1 MKKVLFAIALLAM
14 CVSALFF
21 ATNTSNVALATETPS
36 DLRGVKVGDDLSGAT
51 VYLDY
56 SKLSLNFC
64 RVAVKTDKY
73 AIYQE
78 YASGMQVGYGNAS
91 QAPTP
96 NSSITAWAYPYSSYN
111 QQTGSTVKGWKATV
125 AFGGNALTGIVSY
138 TLPEDFGV
146 VTSLPED
153 VSSSGMGGSSMST
166 VTTSSIVFVSAADFS
181 KFKGLTFDDGIPVYA
196 GLELKNT
203 MFAVKKPTFT
213 KSFVEMAGSSDL
225 VRVSLFTTTYSYLYR
240 TNMDDI
246 IIRYSNDGGKTY
258 TEKYLWQHNVNKDT
272 DIVYLEYEGYG
283 QIYSGDNNIDETKS
297 WLRIVT
303 LETYTVK
310 FVDRYGSDSHTVTK
324 KRGEV
329 LSIPYISQPTTP
341 LMTYSWVCDK
351 NVSDYHVTEDRVYTK
366 TLFINHD
373 KVLAD
378 YYGNVSTVNDGF
390 PSALKFYMIQRNN
403 KYGVYVS
410 ISDLQKIIDDK
421 VLAADKSTSKFVF
434 KLHSLK
440 SDEQNT
446 NYLQARMTYDQVV
459 DSTVGA
465 KDDLYWYLLDDF
477 TEEVGT
483 FTPSSFA
490 QVQLTAT
497 MTFNEVIFD
506 NNVTVPVEIYGY
518 VSELRKIN
526 ILVPCKMYYNG
537 EIDLKLPVN
546 FWTDYPELQVDDILI
561 HKFVFEQSQNTNW
574 ILSDGYYVA
583 KTIDTLSLK
592 QETSDFTFTNNIN
605 DKTMS
610 FPVNIDA
617 DGNYYVTVMLD
628 NPLQVNSDEFLA
640 NNGWRDKFDSMST
653 LSDLKYCNDT
663 AKTFIRSML
672 NCDNYQNYD
681 FGESGYYITG
691 LPGHTVYS
699 NTVGSI
705 STVVGIKVYLTSP
718 MLTEY
723 GMNYKLTLVSEEVYT
738 EEESKIPSSWID
750 DVWNGVW
757 GTGSSVLG
765 GVKSVLWVV
774 LSIAMTVALGKII
787 AKLIGKSKKNKKNGR

>member
-21 ATNTSNVALATETPS
+21 ATNTSDVALAAETPS

-96 NSSITAWAYPYSSYN
+96 NSSIIAWAYPYSSYN

-125 AFGGNALTGIVSY
+125 AFGGNVLTGIVSY

-324 KRGEV
+324 KRGEE

-366 TLFINHD
+366 TLFINQD

-378 YYGNVSTVNDGF
+378 YYGNVSAVNDGF
-390 PSALKFYMIQRNN
+390 PSQLKFYMIQRNN

-421 VLAADKSTSKFVF
+421 VLAADKSTSKFVL

-446 NYLQARMTYDQVV
+446 NYLQAKMTYDEIVN
-459 DSTVGA
+459 SAVGA
-465 KDDLYWYLLDDF
+465 KDDMYWYLLNDF
-477 TEEVGT
+477 NEEVGT
-483 FTPSSFA
+483 FNPSAFN

-518 VSELRKIN
+518 VTELRKIN

-546 FWTDYPELQVDDILI
+546 FWTNYPELQVDDNKI
-561 HKFVFEQSQNTNW
+561 HMFVFEQNENTNW

-583 KTIDTLSLK
+583 KTIDTISLK
-592 QETSDFTFTNNIN
+592 QETSNFTFSNNIN
-605 DKTMS
+605 DKTMT
-610 FPVNIDA
+610 FPINIDD
-617 DGNYYVTVMLD
+617 DGNYYVTIMLD

-723 GMNYKLTLVSEEVYT
+723 GMNYKLTLVSEELYT
-738 EEESKIPSSWID
+738 QEESKIPSSWID

>member
-1 MKKVLFAIALLAM
+1 MKNKKIIL
-14 CVSALFF
+14 
-21 ATNTSNVALATETPS
+21 ALALTVLLVCSMSFVLTANADTTTVPT
-36 DLRGVKVGDDLSGAT
+36 DLRNIKVGDDLSGAT
-51 VYLDY
+51 IYVDFEN
-56 SKLSLNFC
+56 LSTSFSGIALQ
-64 RVAVKTDKY
+64 TSTY
-73 AIYQE
+73 YIYRE
-78 YASGMQVGYGNAS
+78 GMSGMRFGYKKINGSVTHMTYVDFNFGEINAM
-91 QAPTP
+91 
-96 NSSITAWAYPYSSYN
+96 SSDK
-111 QQTGSTVKGWKATV
+111 VWKKDGERLYKPA
-125 AFGGNALTGIVSY
+125 Y
-138 TLPEDFGV
+138 TLPSDFGT
-146 VTSLPED
+146 VTSVTD
-153 VSSSGMGGSSMST
+153 VSMLY
-166 VTTSSIVFVSAADFS
+166 ISAADSSQFS
-181 KFKGLTFDDGIPVYA
+181 GKTFDDGIPVYA

-283 QIYSGDNNIDETKS
+283 VVSASNFLSETTS
-297 WLRIVT
+297 WLRVVT
-303 LETYTVK
+303 LEKYTIK
-310 FVDRYGSDSHTVTK
+310 FVDQYGNDSSTVTK
-324 KRGEV
+324 NRGETIS
-329 LSIPYISQPTTP
+329 LPYISQSTTP

-351 NVSDYHVTEDRVYTK
+351 NVSDYHVTEDRTYTK
-366 TLFINHD
+366 TMYINGD
-373 KVLAD
+373 KVLTD
-378 YYGNVSTVNDGF
+378 YIGNVKTLNDGF
-390 PSALKFYMIQRNN
+390 PSSLKFYLVQRSN
-403 KYGVYVS
+403 KYGVYVG
-410 ISDLQKIIDDK
+410 ISDLQNIISDK
-421 VLAADKSTSKFVF
+421 VLEADKTTSKFVL

-440 SDEQNT
+440 TDEQNT

-490 QVQLTAT
+490 QVQLTVT
-497 MTFNEVIFD
+497 MTFDEVIFD
-506 NNVTVPVEIYGY
+506 GNVTVPVQIYGN
-518 VSELRKIN
+518 VTELRNVN
-526 ILVPCKMYYNG
+526 IEVPCKKYYNG
-537 EIDLKLPVN
+537 DIDLKLPVN

-628 NPLQVNSDEFLA
+628 NPLQVNSEAFLA

-699 NTVGSI
+699 NTVGDI
-705 STVVGIKVYLTSP
+705 SSVVGIKVYITTP

-723 GMNYKLTLVSEEVYT
+723 GKTYRLTLVSEEEYT
-738 EEESKIPSSWID
+738 KEESKIPQNWFD
-750 DVWNGVW
+750 EVWNGVS
-757 GTGSSVLG
+757 GNSVFNG
-765 GVKSVLWVV
+765 IKTVLWVV

-787 AKLIGKSKKNKKNGR
+787 AKLIGKSKNNKKNGR

>member
-1 MKKVLFAIALLAM
+1 MKNKKIIL
-14 CVSALFF
+14 
-21 ATNTSNVALATETPS
+21 ALALTVLLVCSMSFVLTANADTTTVPT
-36 DLRGVKVGDDLSGAT
+36 DLRNIKVGDDLSGAT
-51 VYLDY
+51 IYVDFEN
-56 SKLSLNFC
+56 LSTSFSGIALQ
-64 RVAVKTDKY
+64 TSTY
-73 AIYQE
+73 YIYRE
-78 YASGMQVGYGNAS
+78 GMSGMRFGYKKINGSVTHMTYVDFNFGEINAM
-91 QAPTP
+91 
-96 NSSITAWAYPYSSYN
+96 SSDK
-111 QQTGSTVKGWKATV
+111 VWKKDGERLYKPA
-125 AFGGNALTGIVSY
+125 Y
-138 TLPEDFGV
+138 TLPSDFGT
-146 VTSLPED
+146 VTSVTD
-153 VSSSGMGGSSMST
+153 VSMLYM
-166 VTTSSIVFVSAADFS
+166 SAADSSQFS
-181 KFKGLTFDDGIPVYA
+181 GKTFDDGIPVYA
-196 GLELKNT
+196 GLELKNM

-258 TEKYLWQHNVNKDT
+258 IEKYLWQHNVNKDT
-272 DIVYLEYEGYG
+272 DIVYLEYDGYG
-283 QIYSGDNNIDETKS
+283 VVSASNFLSETTS
-297 WLRIVT
+297 WLRVVT
-303 LETYTVK
+303 LEKYTIK
-310 FVDRYGSDSHTVTK
+310 FVDQYGNDSSTVTK
-324 KRGEV
+324 NRGETIS
-329 LSIPYISQPTTP
+329 LPYISQPTTP

-351 NVSDYHVTEDRVYTK
+351 TVSDNHIAEDRTYTK
-366 TLFINHD
+366 TMYINGD
-373 KVLAD
+373 KVLTD
-378 YYGNVSTVNDGF
+378 YIGNVKTLNDGF
-390 PSALKFYMIQRNN
+390 PSSLKFYLVQRSN
-403 KYGVYVS
+403 KYGVYVG
-410 ISDLQKIIDDK
+410 ISDLQNIISDK
-421 VLAADKSTSKFVF
+421 VLEGDKTTSKFVL

-440 SDEQNT
+440 TDEQNT

-490 QVQLTAT
+490 QVQLTVT
-497 MTFNEVIFD
+497 MTFDEVIFD
-506 NNVTVPVEIYGY
+506 GNVTVPVQIYGN
-518 VSELRKIN
+518 VTELRNVN
-526 ILVPCKMYYNG
+526 IEVPCKKYYNG
-537 EIDLKLPVN
+537 DIDLKLPVN

-628 NPLQVNSDEFLA
+628 NPLQVNSEAFLA

-653 LSDLKYCNDT
+653 LTDLRYCTDE
-663 AKTFIRSML
+663 AKAFIRSML
-672 NCDNYQNYD
+672 LCDNYANYN

-699 NTVGSI
+699 NTVGDI
-705 STVVGIKVYLTSP
+705 SSVVGIKVYITTP

-723 GMNYKLTLVSEEVYT
+723 GKTYRLTLVSEEEYT
-738 EEESKIPSSWID
+738 KEESKIPSSWID

-787 AKLIGKSKKNKKNGR
+787 AKLIGKSKNNKKNGR

>member
-1 MKKVLFAIALLAM
+1 MKNKKIILALALTVLFVCLMSLALTAN
-14 CVSALFF
+14 ADT
-21 ATNTSNVALATETPS
+21 ATVPT
-36 DLRGVKVGDDLSGAT
+36 DLRNIKVGDDLSGAT
-51 VYLDY
+51 IYVDY
-56 SKLSLNFC
+56 SKLSTSFL
-64 RVAVKTDKY
+64 KTALYTSSY

-78 YASGMQVGYGNAS
+78 NASGRQFCYGRAS
-91 QAPTP
+91 QAGSPSGT
-96 NSSITAWAYPYSSYN
+96 IKAWATPTTLRDS
-111 QQTGSTVKGWKATV
+111 QTGTMSTVWRVATSV
-125 AFGGNALTGIVSY
+125 DEILTGIVSY
-138 TLPEDFGV
+138 TLPSDFGK
-146 VTSLPED
+146 VTTVND
-153 VSSSGMGGSSMST
+153 VSML
-166 VTTSSIVFVSAADFS
+166 FVSASEFS
-181 KFKGLTFDDGIPVYA
+181 AFKGKTFDDGIPVYA

-213 KSFVEMAGSSDL
+213 KTFVQMSGSSDL
-225 VRVSLFTTTYSYLYR
+225 VRVNLFTTTYSQLIR
-240 TNMDDI
+240 TNADDI
-246 IIRYSNDGGKTY
+246 ILRYSTNGGMTF
-258 TEKYLWQHNVNKDT
+258 TEKYLWNSMSNTAD
-272 DIVYLEYEGYG
+272 DIVYFEYDGYG
-283 QIYSGDNNIDETKS
+283 VVSASNFLSETTS
-297 WLRIVT
+297 WLRVVT

-310 FVDRYGSDSHTVTK
+310 FVDPYGNDSSTVTK
-324 KRGEV
+324 NRGETIT
-329 LSIPYISQPTTP
+329 LPYISQPSTP
-341 LMTYSWVCDK
+341 LMSYSWVCDK
-351 NVSDYHVTEDRVYTK
+351 TVSDNHIAEDRTYTK
-366 TLFINHD
+366 TMYINGD
-373 KVLAD
+373 KVLTD
-378 YYGNVSTVNDGF
+378 YIGNVKTLNDGF
-390 PSALKFYMIQRNN
+390 PSSLKFYLVQRSN
-403 KYGVYVS
+403 KYGVYVG
-410 ISDLQKIIDDK
+410 ISDLQNIISDK
-421 VLAADKSTSKFVF
+421 VLEADKTTSKFVL

-440 SDEQNT
+440 TDEQNT

-490 QVQLTAT
+490 QVQLTVT
-497 MTFNEVIFD
+497 MTFDEVIFD
-506 NNVTVPVEIYGY
+506 GNVTVPVQIYGN
-518 VSELRKIN
+518 VTELRNVN
-526 ILVPCKMYYNG
+526 IEVPCKKYYNG
-537 EIDLKLPVN
+537 DIDLKLPVN

-592 QETSDFTFTNNIN
+592 QETSDFTFSNNIN
-605 DKTMS
+605 EKIMS

-628 NPLQVNSDEFLA
+628 NPLQVNSEAFLA
-640 NNGWRDKFDSMST
+640 NNGWRDKFDGMST
-653 LSDLKYCNDT
+653 LKDLRYCTDET
-663 AKTFIRSML
+663 KAFIRSML
-672 NCDNYQNYD
+672 LCDNYANYN

-699 NTVGSI
+699 NTVGNI
-705 STVVGIKVYLTSP
+705 SSVVGIKVYITTP

-723 GMNYKLTLVSEEVYT
+723 GKTYRLTLVSEEEYT

>member
-1 MKKVLFAIALLAM
+1 M

-91 QAPTP
+91 QAPTQ

-125 AFGGNALTGIVSY
+125 AYGGNVLTGIVSY

-181 KFKGLTFDDGIPVYA
+181 KFKGLTFDDGILVYA

-351 NVSDYHVTEDRVYTK
+351 TVSDNHIAEDRTYTK
-366 TLFINHD
+366 TMYINGD
-373 KVLAD
+373 KVLTD
-378 YYGNVSTVNDGF
+378 YIGNVKTLNDGF
-390 PSALKFYMIQRNN
+390 PSSLKFYLVQRSN
-403 KYGVYVS
+403 KYGVYVG

-546 FWTDYPELQVDDILI
+546 FWTDYPELQVDDNKI
-561 HKFVFEQSQNTNW
+561 HLFVFEQSENTNW

-583 KTIDTLSLK
+583 KTIDTISLK
-592 QETSDFTFTNNIN
+592 QETSNFTFSNNIN
-605 DKTMS
+605 DKIMS
-610 FPVNIDA
+610 FPVKIDA

-628 NPLQVNSDEFLA
+628 NPLQVNSEAFLA
-640 NNGWRDKFDSMST
+640 NNGWRDKFDGMST
-653 LSDLKYCNDT
+653 LTDLRYCTDE
-663 AKTFIRSML
+663 AKAFIRSML
-672 NCDNYQNYD
+672 LCDNYANYN

-699 NTVGSI
+699 NTVGDI
-705 STVVGIKVYLTSP
+705 SSVVGIKVYITTP

-723 GMNYKLTLVSEEVYT
+723 GKTYRLTLVSEEEYT
-738 EEESKIPSSWID
+738 EEESKIPQNWFD
-750 DVWNGVW
+750 EVWNGVS
-757 GTGSSVLG
+757 GTGNSVFNG
-765 GVKSVLWVV
+765 IKTVLCIVLAIVV
-774 LSIAMTVALGKII
+774 VIVF
-787 AKLIGKSKKNKKNGR
+787 AKLTSALVYRIQHGAKRRKRK

>member
-1 MKKVLFAIALLAM
+1 MKNKKIIL
-14 CVSALFF
+14 
-21 ATNTSNVALATETPS
+21 ALALTVLLVCSMSFVLTANADTTTVPT
-36 DLRGVKVGDDLSGAT
+36 DLRNIKVGDDLSGAT
-51 VYLDY
+51 IYVDFEN
-56 SKLSLNFC
+56 LSTSFSGIALQ
-64 RVAVKTDKY
+64 TSTY
-73 AIYQE
+73 YIYRE
-78 YASGMQVGYGNAS
+78 GMSGMRFGYKKINGSVTHMTYVDFNFGEI
-91 QAPTP
+91 
-96 NSSITAWAYPYSSYN
+96 NIMSSDK
-111 QQTGSTVKGWKATV
+111 VWKKDGERLYKPA
-125 AFGGNALTGIVSY
+125 Y
-138 TLPEDFGV
+138 TLPSDFGT
-146 VTSLPED
+146 VTSVTD
-153 VSSSGMGGSSMST
+153 VSMLYM
-166 VTTSSIVFVSAADFS
+166 SAADS
-181 KFKGLTFDDGIPVYA
+181 SQFKGKTFDDGIPVYA
-196 GLELKNT
+196 GLELRNT

-213 KSFVEMAGSSDL
+213 KSFVEMAGSSEL

-246 IIRYSNDGGKTY
+246 IIQYSNDGGKTY

-329 LSIPYISQPTTP
+329 LSIPYISQPTIP

-351 NVSDYHVTEDRVYTK
+351 TVSDNHIAEDRTYTK
-366 TLFINHD
+366 TMYINGD
-373 KVLAD
+373 KVLTD
-378 YYGNVSTVNDGF
+378 YIGNVKTLNDGF
-390 PSALKFYMIQRNN
+390 SSSLKFYLVQRSN
-403 KYGVYVS
+403 KYGVYVG
-410 ISDLQKIIDDK
+410 ISDLQNIISDK
-421 VLAADKSTSKFVF
+421 VLEGDKTTSKFVL

-440 SDEQNT
+440 TDEQNT

-490 QVQLTAT
+490 QVQLTVT
-497 MTFNEVIFD
+497 MTFDEVIFD
-506 NNVTVPVEIYGY
+506 GNVTVPVQIYGN
-518 VSELRKIN
+518 VTELRNVN
-526 ILVPCKMYYNG
+526 IEVPCKKYYNG
-537 EIDLKLPVN
+537 DIDLKLPVN

-561 HKFVFEQSQNTNW
+561 HKFVFDQSQNTNW

-628 NPLQVNSDEFLA
+628 NPLQVNSEAFLA
-640 NNGWRDKFDSMST
+640 NNGWRDKFDGMST
-653 LSDLKYCNDT
+653 LTDLRYCTDE
-663 AKTFIRSML
+663 AKAFIRSML
-672 NCDNYQNYD
+672 LCDNYANYN

-699 NTVGSI
+699 NTVGDI
-705 STVVGIKVYLTSP
+705 SSVVGIKVYITTP

-723 GMNYKLTLVSEEVYT
+723 GKTYRLTLVSEEEYT
-738 EEESKIPSSWID
+738 EEESKIPQNWFD
-750 DVWNGVW
+750 EVWNGVS
-757 GTGSSVLG
+757 GSGNSVFNG
-765 GVKSVLWVV
+765 IKTVLCIVLAIVV
-774 LSIAMTVALGKII
+774 VIVF
-787 AKLIGKSKKNKKNGR
+787 AKLTSALVYRIQHGAKRRKRK

>member
-1 MKKVLFAIALLAM
+1 MKNKNIILVLALTVLLVCSMSLALTANADTTT
-14 CVSALFF
+14 VP
-21 ATNTSNVALATETPS
+21 T
-36 DLRGVKVGDDLSGAT
+36 DLRNVKVGDDLSGAT
-51 VYLDY
+51 IYVDY
-56 SKLSLNFC
+56 SKLSTSFL
-64 RVAVKTDKY
+64 KTALYTSSY

-78 YASGMQVGYGNAS
+78 TASGRQFCYGRAS
-91 QAPTP
+91 QAGSPSGT
-96 NSSITAWAYPYSSYN
+96 IKAWAFPSTSYN
-111 QQTGSTVKGWKATV
+111 PNTGTNGNIWKATSE
-125 AFGGNALTGIVSY
+125 FGGATLTGIVSY
-138 TLPEDFGV
+138 TLPSDFGK
-146 VTSLPED
+146 VTSVND
-153 VSSSGMGGSSMST
+153 ASML
-166 VTTSSIVFVSAADFS
+166 FVSAAEFS
-181 KFKGLTFDDGIPVYA
+181 AFKGKTFDDGIPVYA

-213 KSFVEMAGSSDL
+213 KTFVQMSGSSDL
-225 VRVSLFTTTYSYLYR
+225 VRVNLFTTAYSQLIR
-240 TNMDDI
+240 TNADDI
-246 IIRYSNDGGKTY
+246 ILRYSTNGGMTF
-258 TEKYLWQHNVNKDT
+258 TEKYLWNSMSNTDD
-272 DIVYLEYEGYG
+272 DIVYFEYDGYG
-283 QIYSGDNNIDETKS
+283 VVSASNFLSETTS
-297 WLRIVT
+297 WLRVVT
-303 LETYTVK
+303 LEKYTVK
-310 FVDRYGSDSHTVTK
+310 FVDTYGNDSSTVTK
-324 KRGEV
+324 NRGETIS
-329 LSIPYISQPTTP
+329 LPYISQSTTP

-351 NVSDYHVTEDRVYTK
+351 NVSDYHVTEDRTYTK
-366 TLFINHD
+366 TMYINGD
-373 KVLAD
+373 KVLTD
-378 YYGNVSTVNDGF
+378 YIGNVKTLNDGF
-390 PSALKFYMIQRNN
+390 PSSLKFYLVQRSN
-403 KYGVYVS
+403 KYGVYVG
-410 ISDLQKIIDDK
+410 ISDLQNIISDK
-421 VLAADKSTSKFVF
+421 VLEGDKTTSKFVL

-440 SDEQNT
+440 TDEQNT

-490 QVQLTAT
+490 QVQLTVT
-497 MTFNEVIFD
+497 MTFDEVIFD
-506 NNVTVPVEIYGY
+506 GNVTVPVQIYGN
-518 VSELRKIN
+518 VTELRNVN
-526 ILVPCKMYYNG
+526 IEVPCKKYYNG
-537 EIDLKLPVN
+537 DIDLKLPVN
-546 FWTDYPELQVDDILI
+546 FWTDYPELQVDDNKI
-561 HKFVFEQSQNTNW
+561 HMFVFEQNENTNW

-617 DGNYYVTVMLD
+617 DGNYYVTIMLD

>member
-1 MKKVLFAIALLAM
+1 MKNKNIILVLALTVLLACSM
-14 CVSALFF
+14 SIAFT
-21 ATNTSNVALATETPS
+21 ANADTPTVPT
-36 DLRGVKVGDDLSGAT
+36 DLRNVKVGDDLSGAT
-51 VYLDY
+51 IYVDFEN
-56 SKLSLNFC
+56 LSTSFSGIALQ
-64 RVAVKTDKY
+64 TSTY
-73 AIYQE
+73 YIYRE
-78 YASGMQVGYGNAS
+78 GMSGMLFGYKKIN
-91 QAPTP
+91 
-96 NSSITAWAYPYSSYN
+96 
-111 QQTGSTVKGWKATV
+111 GSVTTMTYVDFN
-125 AFGGNALTGIVSY
+125 FGGIDAMSGDKVWKKGGERLYKPAY
-138 TLPEDFGV
+138 TLPSDFGT
-146 VTSLPED
+146 VTSVTN
-153 VSSSGMGGSSMST
+153 VSMLYM
-166 VTTSSIVFVSAADFS
+166 SAADSSQFNG
-181 KFKGLTFDDGIPVYA
+181 KTFDDGIPVYA

-213 KSFVEMAGSSDL
+213 KTFVQMSGSSDL
-225 VRVSLFTTTYSYLYR
+225 VRVNLFTTTYSQLIR
-240 TNMDDI
+240 TNADDI
-246 IIRYSNDGGKTY
+246 ILRYSTNGGMTF
-258 TEKYLWQHNVNKDT
+258 TEKYLWNSMSNTSD
-272 DIVYLEYEGYG
+272 DIVYFEYDGYG
-283 QIYSGDNNIDETKS
+283 VVSANNFLSETTS
-297 WLRIVT
+297 WLRVVT

-310 FVDRYGSDSHTVTK
+310 FVDRYGSDSHTITK
-324 KRGEV
+324 KRGEE

-351 NVSDYHVTEDRVYTK
+351 TVSDYHVTEDRVYTK
-366 TLFINHD
+366 TLFINQD

-390 PSALKFYMIQRNN
+390 PSQLKFYMIQRNN

-421 VLAADKSTSKFVF
+421 VLAADRSTSKFVL

-446 NYLQARMTYDQVV
+446 NYLQAKMTYDEIVN
-459 DSTVGA
+459 SAVGA
-465 KDDLYWYLLDDF
+465 KDDMYWYLLNDF
-477 TEEVGT
+477 NEEVVT
-483 FTPSSFA
+483 FNPSAFS

-518 VSELRKIN
+518 VNELRKIN

-546 FWTDYPELQVDDILI
+546 FWTNYPELQVDDNKI
-561 HKFVFEQSQNTNW
+561 HMFVFEQNENTNW

-583 KTIDTLSLK
+583 KTIDTISLK
-592 QETSDFTFTNNIN
+592 QETSNFTFSNNIN
-605 DKTMS
+605 DKTMT
-610 FPVNIDA
+610 FPINIDD
-617 DGNYYVTVMLD
+617 DGNYYVTIMLD

-750 DVWNGVW
+750 DVWNGVR

-787 AKLIGKSKKNKKNGR
+787 AKLIGKSKNNKKNGR

>member
-21 ATNTSNVALATETPS
+21 ATNTSDVALAAETPS

-125 AFGGNALTGIVSY
+125 AFGGNVLTGIVSY

-366 TLFINHD
+366 TLFINQD

-390 PSALKFYMIQRNN
+390 PSALKFYMVQRNN

-518 VSELRKIN
+518 VTELRKIN

-546 FWTDYPELQVDDILI
+546 FWTNYPELQVDDNKI
-561 HKFVFEQSQNTNW
+561 HMFVFEQNENTNW

-583 KTIDTLSLK
+583 KTIDTISLK
-592 QETSDFTFTNNIN
+592 QETSNFTFSNNIN
-605 DKTMS
+605 DKTMT
-610 FPVNIDA
+610 FPINIDD
-617 DGNYYVTVMLD
+617 DGNYYVTIMLD

-672 NCDNYQNYD
+672 ACENYAKYD

-750 DVWNGVW
+750 DVWNGVL

-787 AKLIGKSKKNKKNGR
+787 AKLIGKSKNNKKNGR

>member
-1 MKKVLFAIALLAM
+1 MKNKKIILVLALTVLLVCSMSLALTANADTTT
-14 CVSALFF
+14 VP
-21 ATNTSNVALATETPS
+21 T
-36 DLRGVKVGDDLSGAT
+36 DLRNVKVGDDLSGAT
-51 VYLDY
+51 IYVDY
-56 SKLSLNFC
+56 SKLSTSFL
-64 RVAVKTDKY
+64 KTALYTSSY

-78 YASGMQVGYGNAS
+78 TASGRQFCYGRAS
-91 QAPTP
+91 QAGSPSGT
-96 NSSITAWAYPYSSYN
+96 IKAWAFPSTAYN
-111 QQTGSTVKGWKATV
+111 PNTGTNANIWKATSE
-125 AFGGNALTGIVSY
+125 FGGATLTGIVSY
-138 TLPEDFGV
+138 TLPSDFGK
-146 VTSLPED
+146 VTSVND
-153 VSSSGMGGSSMST
+153 ASML
-166 VTTSSIVFVSAADFS
+166 FVSAAEFS
-181 KFKGLTFDDGIPVYA
+181 AFKGKTFDDGIPVYA

-213 KSFVEMAGSSDL
+213 KTFVQMSGSSDL
-225 VRVSLFTTTYSYLYR
+225 VRVNLFTTTYSQLIR
-240 TNMDDI
+240 TNADDI
-246 IIRYSNDGGKTY
+246 ILRYSTNGGMTF
-258 TEKYLWQHNVNKDT
+258 TEKYLWNSMSNTSD
-272 DIVYLEYEGYG
+272 DIVYFEYDGYG
-283 QIYSGDNNIDETKS
+283 VVSASNFLSETTS
-297 WLRIVT
+297 WLRVVT

-310 FVDRYGSDSHTVTK
+310 FVDRYGSDSHTATM

-351 NVSDYHVTEDRVYTK
+351 TVSDNHIAEDRTYTK
-366 TLFINHD
+366 TLYINGD
-373 KVLAD
+373 KVLTD
-378 YYGNVSTVNDGF
+378 YIGNVKTLNDGF
-390 PSALKFYMIQRNN
+390 PSSLKFYLVQRGN
-403 KYGVYVS
+403 KYGVYVG
-410 ISDLQKIIDDK
+410 ISDLQNIISDK
-421 VLAADKSTSKFVF
+421 VLEGDKTTSKFVL

-440 SDEQNT
+440 TDEQNT

-490 QVQLTAT
+490 QVQLTVT
-497 MTFNEVIFD
+497 MTFDEVIFD
-506 NNVTVPVEIYGY
+506 GNVTVPVQIYGN
-518 VSELRKIN
+518 VTELRNVN
-526 ILVPCKMYYNG
+526 IEVPCKKYYNG
-537 EIDLKLPVN
+537 DIDLKLPVN

-583 KTIDTLSLK
+583 KTIDTISLK
-592 QETSDFTFTNNIN
+592 QETSNFTFSNNIN
-605 DKTMS
+605 DKTMT
-610 FPVNIDA
+610 FPINIDD
-617 DGNYYVTVMLD
+617 DGNYYVTIMLD

-672 NCDNYQNYD
+672 ACENYAKYD

-750 DVWNGVW
+750 DVWNGVL

-774 LSIAMTVALGKII
+774 LSIAMTVALGMII
-787 AKLIGKSKKNKKNGR
+787 AKLIGKSKNNKKNGR

>member
-1 MKKVLFAIALLAM
+1 MKNKNIILVLALTVLLACSM
-14 CVSALFF
+14 SIAFT
-21 ATNTSNVALATETPS
+21 ANADTPTVPT
-36 DLRGVKVGDDLSGAT
+36 DLRNVKVGDDLSGAT
-51 VYLDY
+51 IYVDFVN
-56 SKLSLNFC
+56 LSTSFSGIALQTNN
-64 RVAVKTDKY
+64 Y
-73 AIYQE
+73 YIYREGMQGMCFG
-78 YASGMQVGYGNAS
+78 YKKISGMVSTFTSVDFNFGY
-91 QAPTP
+91 
-96 NSSITAWAYPYSSYN
+96 
-111 QQTGSTVKGWKATV
+111 
-125 AFGGNALTGIVSY
+125 VSNGVWSNNGERLYKPAY
-138 TLPEDFGV
+138 TLPSDFGK
-146 VTSLPED
+146 VTSVNNASMLYVSEAD
-153 VSSSGMGGSSMST
+153 VNPFYG
-166 VTTSSIVFVSAADFS
+166 
-181 KFKGLTFDDGIPVYA
+181 KTFDEGISVYV

-324 KRGEV
+324 KRGEE

-366 TLFINHD
+366 TLFINQD

-378 YYGNVSTVNDGF
+378 YYGNVSAVNDGF
-390 PSALKFYMIQRNN
+390 PSQLKFYMIQRNN

-421 VLAADKSTSKFVF
+421 VLAADKSTSKFVL

-446 NYLQARMTYDQVV
+446 NYLQAKMTYDEIVN
-459 DSTVGA
+459 SAVGA
-465 KDDLYWYLLDDF
+465 KDDMYWYLLNDF
-477 TEEVGT
+477 NEEVGT
-483 FTPSSFA
+483 FNPSAFN

-518 VSELRKIN
+518 VTELRKIN

-546 FWTDYPELQVDDILI
+546 FWTNYPELQVDDNKI
-561 HKFVFEQSQNTNW
+561 HMFVFEQNENTNW

-583 KTIDTLSLK
+583 KTIDTISLK
-592 QETSDFTFTNNIN
+592 QETSNFTFSNNIN
-605 DKTMS
+605 DKTMT
-610 FPVNIDA
+610 FPINIDD
-617 DGNYYVTVMLD
+617 DGNYYVTIMLD

-723 GMNYKLTLVSEEVYT
+723 GMNYKLTLVSEELYT
-738 EEESKIPSSWID
+738 QEESKIPSSWID

-787 AKLIGKSKKNKKNGR
+787 AKLIGKSKKK

>member
-21 ATNTSNVALATETPS
+21 ATNTSDVALAAETPS

-125 AFGGNALTGIVSY
+125 AFGGNVLTGIVSY

-351 NVSDYHVTEDRVYTK
+351 TVSDYHVTEDRVYTK
-366 TLFINHD
+366 TLFINQD

-378 YYGNVSTVNDGF
+378 YYGNVSTVNDDF
-390 PSALKFYMIQRNN
+390 PSALKFYMVQRNN

-483 FTPSSFA
+483 FTPSSYA

-546 FWTDYPELQVDDILI
+546 FWTNYPELQVDDNEI
-561 HKFVFEQSQNTNW
+561 HMFVFEQNENTNW

-583 KTIDTLSLK
+583 KTIDTISLK
-592 QETSDFTFTNNIN
+592 QETSNFTFSNNIN
-605 DKTMS
+605 DKTMT
-610 FPVNIDA
+610 FPINID
-617 DGNYYVTVMLD
+617 DNGNYYVTIMLD

-723 GMNYKLTLVSEEVYT
+723 GMNHKLTLVSEEVYT

-750 DVWNGVW
+750 DVWNGVR

-787 AKLIGKSKKNKKNGR
+787 AKLIGKSKNNKKNGR

>member
-1 MKKVLFAIALLAM
+1 MTVLLVCSMSFVLTANADTTT
-14 CVSALFF
+14 VP
-21 ATNTSNVALATETPS
+21 T
-36 DLRGVKVGDDLSGAT
+36 DLRNIKVGDDLSGAT
-51 VYLDY
+51 IYVDY
-56 SKLSLNFC
+56 SKLSLLFL
-64 RVAVKTDKY
+64 KTALYTSSY

-78 YASGMQVGYGNAS
+78 NASGRQFCYGRAS
-91 QAPTP
+91 QAGSPSGT
-96 NSSITAWAYPYSSYN
+96 IKAWAFPSTSYN
-111 QQTGSTVKGWKATV
+111 PNTGINANIWKATSE
-125 AFGGNALTGIVSY
+125 FGGATLTGIVSY
-138 TLPEDFGV
+138 TLPSDFGK
-146 VTSLPED
+146 VTSVND
-153 VSSSGMGGSSMST
+153 ASML
-166 VTTSSIVFVSAADFS
+166 FVSAAEFS
-181 KFKGLTFDDGIPVYA
+181 AFKGKTFDDGIPVYA

-213 KSFVEMAGSSDL
+213 KTFVQMSGSSDL
-225 VRVSLFTTTYSYLYR
+225 VRVNLFTTAYSQLIR
-240 TNMDDI
+240 TNADDI
-246 IIRYSNDGGKTY
+246 ILRYSTNGGMTF
-258 TEKYLWQHNVNKDT
+258 TEKYLWNRMSNTGD
-272 DIVYLEYEGYG
+272 DIVYFEYDGYG
-283 QIYSGDNNIDETKS
+283 VVSASNFLSETTS
-297 WLRIVT
+297 WLRVVT
-303 LETYTVK
+303 LEKYTIK
-310 FVDRYGSDSHTVTK
+310 FVDQYGNDSSTVTK
-324 KRGEV
+324 NRGETIS
-329 LSIPYISQPTTP
+329 LPYISQPTTP

-351 NVSDYHVTEDRVYTK
+351 TVSDNHIAEDRTYTK
-366 TLFINHD
+366 TMYINGD
-373 KVLAD
+373 KVLTD
-378 YYGNVSTVNDGF
+378 YIGNVKTLNDGF
-390 PSALKFYMIQRNN
+390 PSSLKFYLVQRSN
-403 KYGVYVS
+403 KYGVYVG
-410 ISDLQKIIDDK
+410 ISDLQNIISDK
-421 VLAADKSTSKFVF
+421 VLEGDKATSKFVL

-490 QVQLTAT
+490 QVQLTVT
-497 MTFNEVIFD
+497 MTFDEVIFD
-506 NNVTVPVEIYGY
+506 GNVTVPVQIYGN
-518 VSELRKIN
+518 VTELRNVN
-526 ILVPCKMYYNG
+526 IEVPCKKYYNG
-537 EIDLKLPVN
+537 DIDLKLPVN

-628 NPLQVNSDEFLA
+628 NLLQVNSEAFLA

-699 NTVGSI
+699 NTVGDI
-705 STVVGIKVYLTSP
+705 SSVVGIKVYITTP

-723 GMNYKLTLVSEEVYT
+723 GKTYRLTLVSEEEYT
-738 EEESKIPSSWID
+738 KEESKIPQNWFD
-750 DVWNGVW
+750 EVWNGVS
-757 GTGSSVLG
+757 GTGNSVLG

>member
-1 MKKVLFAIALLAM
+1 MLALTVLLVCSMSLALTAN
-14 CVSALFF
+14 ADT
-21 ATNTSNVALATETPS
+21 ATVPT
-36 DLRGVKVGDDLSGAT
+36 DLRNVKVGDDLSGAT
-51 VYLDY
+51 IYVDY
-56 SKLSLNFC
+56 SKLSTSFL
-64 RVAVKTDKY
+64 KTALYTSSY

-78 YASGMQVGYGNAS
+78 TASGRQFCYGRAS
-91 QAPTP
+91 QAGSPSGT
-96 NSSITAWAYPYSSYN
+96 IKAWATPTDLRDF
-111 QQTGSTVKGWKATV
+111 QTGTMSTVWR
-125 AFGGNALTGIVSY
+125 NASSADEILTGIVSY
-138 TLPEDFGV
+138 TLPSDFGK
-146 VTSLPED
+146 VTSVND
-153 VSSSGMGGSSMST
+153 ASML
-166 VTTSSIVFVSAADFS
+166 FVSASEFS
-181 KFKGLTFDDGIPVYA
+181 AFKGKTFDDGIPVYA

-213 KSFVEMAGSSDL
+213 KTFVQMSGSSDL
-225 VRVSLFTTTYSYLYR
+225 VRVNLFTTTYSQLIR
-240 TNMDDI
+240 TNADDI
-246 IIRYSNDGGKTY
+246 ILRYSTNGGMTF
-258 TEKYLWQHNVNKDT
+258 TEKYLWNSMSNTAD
-272 DIVYLEYEGYG
+272 DIVYFEYDGYG
-283 QIYSGDNNIDETKS
+283 VVSASNFLSETTS
-297 WLRIVT
+297 WLRVVT
-303 LETYTVK
+303 LEKYTVK
-310 FVDRYGSDSHTVTK
+310 FVDPYGNDSSTVTK
-324 KRGEV
+324 NRGETIS
-329 LSIPYISQPTTP
+329 LPYISQPTTP

-351 NVSDYHVTEDRVYTK
+351 TVSDYHVTEDRTYTK
-366 TLFINHD
+366 TMYINGD
-373 KVLAD
+373 KVLTD
-378 YYGNVSTVNDGF
+378 YIGNVKTLNDGF
-390 PSALKFYMIQRNN
+390 PSSLKFYLVQRSN
-403 KYGVYVS
+403 KYGVYVG
-410 ISDLQKIIDDK
+410 ISDLQKIISDK
-421 VLAADKSTSKFVF
+421 VLEGDKTTSKFVL

-440 SDEQNT
+440 TDEQNT
-446 NYLQARMTYDQVV
+446 NYLQARMTYDQVI

-490 QVQLTAT
+490 QVQLTVT
-497 MTFNEVIFD
+497 MTFDEVIFD
-506 NNVTVPVEIYGY
+506 GNVTVPVQIYGN
-518 VSELRKIN
+518 VTELRNVN
-526 ILVPCKMYYNG
+526 IEVPCKKYYNG
-537 EIDLKLPVN
+537 DIDLKLPVN

-628 NPLQVNSDEFLA
+628 NPLQVNSEAFLA

-757 GTGSSVLG
+757 GTGSNVLG

-787 AKLIGKSKKNKKNGR
+787 AKLIGKSKNNKKNGR

>member
-1 MKKVLFAIALLAM
+1 MTVLFVCSMSLALTANADTTT
-14 CVSALFF
+14 VP
-21 ATNTSNVALATETPS
+21 T
-36 DLRGVKVGDDLSGAT
+36 DLRNVKVGDDLSGAT
-51 VYLDY
+51 IYVDY
-56 SKLSLNFC
+56 SKLSTSFL
-64 RVAVKTDKY
+64 KTALYTSSY

-78 YASGMQVGYGNAS
+78 TASGRQFCYGRAS
-91 QAPTP
+91 QAGSPSGT
-96 NSSITAWAYPYSSYN
+96 IKAWAFPSTSYN
-111 QQTGSTVKGWKATV
+111 PNTGTNANIWKATSE
-125 AFGGNALTGIVSY
+125 FGGATLTGIVSY
-138 TLPEDFGV
+138 TLPSDFGK
-146 VTSLPED
+146 VTSVND
-153 VSSSGMGGSSMST
+153 ASML
-166 VTTSSIVFVSAADFS
+166 FVSAAEFS
-181 KFKGLTFDDGIPVYA
+181 AFKGKTFDDGIPVYA

-213 KSFVEMAGSSDL
+213 KTFVQMSGSSDL
-225 VRVSLFTTTYSYLYR
+225 VRVNLFTTTYSQLIR
-240 TNMDDI
+240 TNADDI
-246 IIRYSNDGGKTY
+246 ILRYSTNSGMTF
-258 TEKYLWQHNVNKDT
+258 TEKYLWNSMSNTSD
-272 DIVYLEYEGYG
+272 DIVYFEYDGYG
-283 QIYSGDNNIDETKS
+283 VVSASNFLSETTS
-297 WLRIVT
+297 WLRVVT

-324 KRGEV
+324 KRGEE

-366 TLFINHD
+366 TLFINQD

-390 PSALKFYMIQRNN
+390 PSQLKFYMIQRNN

-490 QVQLTAT
+490 QVQLTVT
-497 MTFNEVIFD
+497 MTFDEVIFD
-506 NNVTVPVEIYGY
+506 GNVTVPVQIYGN
-518 VSELRKIN
+518 VTELRTVN
-526 ILVPCKMYYNG
+526 IEVPCKKYYNG
-537 EIDLKLPVN
+537 DIDLKLPVN

-628 NPLQVNSDEFLA
+628 NPLQVNSEAFLA
-640 NNGWRDKFDSMST
+640 NNGWRDKFDGMST
-653 LSDLKYCNDT
+653 LTDLRYCTDE
-663 AKTFIRSML
+663 AKAFIRSML
-672 NCDNYQNYD
+672 LCDNYANYN

-699 NTVGSI
+699 NTVGDI
-705 STVVGIKVYLTSP
+705 SSVVGIKVYITTP

-723 GMNYKLTLVSEEVYT
+723 GKTYRLTLVSEEEYT
-738 EEESKIPSSWID
+738 KEESKIPQNWFD
-750 DVWNGVW
+750 EVWNGVS
-757 GTGSSVLG
+757 GTGNSVFNG
-765 GVKSVLWVV
+765 IKTVLWVV

>member
-1 MKKVLFAIALLAM
+1 MKNKKIIL
-14 CVSALFF
+14 
-21 ATNTSNVALATETPS
+21 ALALTVLLVCSMSLALTANADTTTVPT
-36 DLRGVKVGDDLSGAT
+36 DLRNVKVGDDLSGAT
-51 VYLDY
+51 IYVDY
-56 SKLSLNFC
+56 SKLSTSFL
-64 RVAVKTDKY
+64 KTALYTSSY

-78 YASGMQVGYGNAS
+78 TASGRQFCYGRAS
-91 QAPTP
+91 QAGSPSGT
-96 NSSITAWAYPYSSYN
+96 IKAWAFPSTSYN
-111 QQTGSTVKGWKATV
+111 PNTGTNANIWKATSE
-125 AFGGNALTGIVSY
+125 FGGATLTGIVSY
-138 TLPEDFGV
+138 TLPSDFGK
-146 VTSLPED
+146 VTSVND
-153 VSSSGMGGSSMST
+153 ASML
-166 VTTSSIVFVSAADFS
+166 FVSAAEFS
-181 KFKGLTFDDGIPVYA
+181 AFKGKTFDDGIPVYA

-213 KSFVEMAGSSDL
+213 KTFVQMSGSSDL
-225 VRVSLFTTTYSYLYR
+225 VRVNLFTTAYSQLIR
-240 TNMDDI
+240 TNADDI
-246 IIRYSNDGGKTY
+246 ILRYSTNGGMTF
-258 TEKYLWQHNVNKDT
+258 TEKYLWNSMSNTDD
-272 DIVYLEYEGYG
+272 DIVYFEYDGYG
-283 QIYSGDNNIDETKS
+283 VVSASNFLSETTS
-297 WLRIVT
+297 WLRVVT
-303 LETYTVK
+303 LEKYTIK
-310 FVDRYGSDSHTVTK
+310 FVDQYGNDSSTVTK
-324 KRGEV
+324 NCGETIS
-329 LSIPYISQPTTP
+329 LPYISQPTTP

-351 NVSDYHVTEDRVYTK
+351 TVSDNHIAEDRTYTK
-366 TLFINHD
+366 TMYINGD
-373 KVLAD
+373 KVLTD
-378 YYGNVSTVNDGF
+378 YIGNVKTLNDGF
-390 PSALKFYMIQRNN
+390 PSSLKFYLVQRSN
-403 KYGVYVS
+403 KYGVYVG
-410 ISDLQKIIDDK
+410 ISDLQNIISDK
-421 VLAADKSTSKFVF
+421 VLEADKTTSKFVL

-490 QVQLTAT
+490 QVQLTVT
-497 MTFNEVIFD
+497 MTFDEVIFD
-506 NNVTVPVEIYGY
+506 GNVTVPVQIYGN
-518 VSELRKIN
+518 VTELRTVN
-526 ILVPCKMYYNG
+526 IEVPCKKYYNG
-537 EIDLKLPVN
+537 DIDLKLPVN

-628 NPLQVNSDEFLA
+628 NPLQVNSEAFLA

-653 LSDLKYCNDT
+653 LTDLKYCNDT

-699 NTVGSI
+699 NTVGDI
-705 STVVGIKVYLTSP
+705 SSVVGIKVYITTP

-723 GMNYKLTLVSEEVYT
+723 GKTYRLTLVSEEEYT
-738 EEESKIPSSWID
+738 EEESKIPQNWFD
-750 DVWNGVW
+750 EVWNGVS
-757 GTGSSVLG
+757 GTGNSVLG

-787 AKLIGKSKKNKKNGR
+787 VKLIGKSKKNKKNGR

>member
-1 MKKVLFAIALLAM
+1 MKNKKIIL
-14 CVSALFF
+14 
-21 ATNTSNVALATETPS
+21 ALALTVLLVCSMSFVLTANADTTTVPT
-36 DLRGVKVGDDLSGAT
+36 DLRNIKVGDDLSGAT
-51 VYLDY
+51 IYVDFEN
-56 SKLSLNFC
+56 LSTSFSGIALQ
-64 RVAVKTDKY
+64 TSTY
-73 AIYQE
+73 YIYRE
-78 YASGMQVGYGNAS
+78 GMSGMRFGYKKINGSVTHMTYVDFNFGEINAM
-91 QAPTP
+91 
-96 NSSITAWAYPYSSYN
+96 SSDK
-111 QQTGSTVKGWKATV
+111 VWKKDGERLYKPA
-125 AFGGNALTGIVSY
+125 Y
-138 TLPEDFGV
+138 TLPSDFGT
-146 VTSLPED
+146 VTSVTD
-153 VSSSGMGGSSMST
+153 VSMLY
-166 VTTSSIVFVSAADFS
+166 ISAADSSQFS
-181 KFKGLTFDDGIPVYA
+181 GKTFDDGIPVYA

-272 DIVYLEYEGYG
+272 DIVYLEYDGYG
-283 QIYSGDNNIDETKS
+283 VVSASNFLSETTS
-297 WLRIVT
+297 WLRVVT
-303 LETYTVK
+303 LEKYTVK
-310 FVDRYGSDSHTVTK
+310 FVDTYGNDSSTVTK
-324 KRGEV
+324 NRGETIS
-329 LSIPYISQPTTP
+329 LPYISQSTTP

-351 NVSDYHVTEDRVYTK
+351 NVSDYHVTEDRTYTK
-366 TLFINHD
+366 TMYINGD
-373 KVLAD
+373 KVLTD
-378 YYGNVSTVNDGF
+378 YIGNVKTLNDGF
-390 PSALKFYMIQRNN
+390 PSSLKFYLVQRSN
-403 KYGVYVS
+403 KYGVYVG
-410 ISDLQKIIDDK
+410 ISDLQNIISDK
-421 VLAADKSTSKFVF
+421 VLEGDKTTSKFVL

-440 SDEQNT
+440 TDEQNT

-490 QVQLTAT
+490 QVQLTVT
-497 MTFNEVIFD
+497 MTFDEVIFD
-506 NNVTVPVEIYGY
+506 GNVTVPVEIYGY
-518 VSELRKIN
+518 VTELRKIN

-546 FWTDYPELQVDDILI
+546 FWTNYPELQVDDNKI
-561 HKFVFEQSQNTNW
+561 HMFVFEQNENTNW

-583 KTIDTLSLK
+583 KTIDTISLK
-592 QETSDFTFTNNIN
+592 QETSNFTFSNNIN
-605 DKTMS
+605 DKTMT
-610 FPVNIDA
+610 FPINIDD
-617 DGNYYVTVMLD
+617 DGNYYVTIMLD

-787 AKLIGKSKKNKKNGR
+787 VKLIGKSKNNKKNGR

>member
-1 MKKVLFAIALLAM
+1 MKNKKIIL
-14 CVSALFF
+14 
-21 ATNTSNVALATETPS
+21 ALALTVLLVCSMSLALTANADTATVPT
-36 DLRGVKVGDDLSGAT
+36 DLRNIKVGDDLSGAT
-51 VYLDY
+51 IYVDY
-56 SKLSLNFC
+56 SKLSTSFL
-64 RVAVKTDKY
+64 KTALYTSSY

-78 YASGMQVGYGNAS
+78 TASGRQFCYGRAS
-91 QAPTP
+91 QAGSPSGT
-96 NSSITAWAYPYSSYN
+96 IKAWAFPSTSYN
-111 QQTGSTVKGWKATV
+111 PNTGTNANIWKATSE
-125 AFGGNALTGIVSY
+125 FGGATLTGIVSY
-138 TLPEDFGV
+138 TLPSDFGK
-146 VTSLPED
+146 VTSVND
-153 VSSSGMGGSSMST
+153 ASML
-166 VTTSSIVFVSAADFS
+166 FVSAAEFS
-181 KFKGLTFDDGIPVYA
+181 AFKGKTFDDGIPVYA

-213 KSFVEMAGSSDL
+213 KTFVQMSGSSDL
-225 VRVSLFTTTYSYLYR
+225 VRVNLFTTTYSQLIR
-240 TNMDDI
+240 TNADDI
-246 IIRYSNDGGKTY
+246 ILRYSTNGGMTF
-258 TEKYLWQHNVNKDT
+258 TEKYLWNSMSNTSD
-272 DIVYLEYEGYG
+272 DIVYFEYDGYG
-283 QIYSGDNNIDETKS
+283 VVSASNFLSETTS
-297 WLRIVT
+297 WLRVVT
-303 LETYTVK
+303 LEKYTIK
-310 FVDRYGSDSHTVTK
+310 FVDQYGNDSSTVTK
-324 KRGEV
+324 NRGETIS
-329 LSIPYISQPTTP
+329 LPYTSQPTTP

-351 NVSDYHVTEDRVYTK
+351 TVSDNHIAEDRTYTK
-366 TLFINHD
+366 TMYINGD
-373 KVLAD
+373 KVLTD
-378 YYGNVSTVNDGF
+378 YIGNVKTLNDGF
-390 PSALKFYMIQRNN
+390 PSALKFYMVQRNN

-483 FTPSSFA
+483 FNPSAFS
-490 QVQLTAT
+490 QVQLTTT

-518 VSELRKIN
+518 VTELRKIN

-546 FWTDYPELQVDDILI
+546 FWTNYPELQVDDNEI
-561 HKFVFEQSQNTNW
+561 HMFVFEQNENTNW

-628 NPLQVNSDEFLA
+628 NPLQVNSEAFLA

-653 LSDLKYCNDT
+653 LTDLRYCTDE
-663 AKTFIRSML
+663 AKAFIRSML
-672 NCDNYQNYD
+672 LCDNYANYN

-699 NTVGSI
+699 NTVGDI
-705 STVVGIKVYLTSP
+705 SSVVGIKVYITTP

-723 GMNYKLTLVSEEVYT
+723 GKTYRLTLVSEEEYT
-738 EEESKIPSSWID
+738 EEESKIPQNWFD
-750 DVWNGVW
+750 EVWNGVS
-757 GTGSSVLG
+757 GTGNSVFNG
-765 GVKSVLWVV
+765 IKTVLCIVLAIVV
-774 LSIAMTVALGKII
+774 VIVF
-787 AKLIGKSKKNKKNGR
+787 AKLTSALVYRIQHGAKRRKRK

>member
-1 MKKVLFAIALLAM
+1 MKNKKIILALALTVLFVCSMSFALTANADTTT
-14 CVSALFF
+14 VP
-21 ATNTSNVALATETPS
+21 T
-36 DLRGVKVGDDLSGAT
+36 DLRNIKVGDDLSGAT
-51 VYLDY
+51 IYVDFEN
-56 SKLSLNFC
+56 LSTSFSGIALQ
-64 RVAVKTDKY
+64 TSTY
-73 AIYQE
+73 YIYRE
-78 YASGMQVGYGNAS
+78 GMSGMRFGYKKINGSVTHMTYVDFNFGEINAM
-91 QAPTP
+91 
-96 NSSITAWAYPYSSYN
+96 SSDK
-111 QQTGSTVKGWKATV
+111 VWKKDGERLYKPA
-125 AFGGNALTGIVSY
+125 Y
-138 TLPEDFGV
+138 TLPSDFGT
-146 VTSLPED
+146 VTSVTD
-153 VSSSGMGGSSMST
+153 VSMLYM
-166 VTTSSIVFVSAADFS
+166 SAADSSQFS
-181 KFKGLTFDDGIPVYA
+181 GKTFDDGIPVYA

-258 TEKYLWQHNVNKDT
+258 IEKYLWQHNVNKDT
-272 DIVYLEYEGYG
+272 DIVYLEYDGYG
-283 QIYSGDNNIDETKS
+283 VVSASNFLSETTS
-297 WLRIVT
+297 WLRVVT
-303 LETYTVK
+303 LEKYTIK
-310 FVDRYGSDSHTVTK
+310 FVDQYGNDSSTVTK
-324 KRGEV
+324 NRGETIS
-329 LSIPYISQPTTP
+329 LPYISQPTTP

-351 NVSDYHVTEDRVYTK
+351 TVSDNHIAEDRTYTK
-366 TLFINHD
+366 TMYINGD
-373 KVLAD
+373 KVLTD
-378 YYGNVSTVNDGF
+378 YIGNVKTLNDGF
-390 PSALKFYMIQRNN
+390 PSSLKFYLVQRSN
-403 KYGVYVS
+403 KYGVYVG
-410 ISDLQKIIDDK
+410 ISDLQNIISDK
-421 VLAADKSTSKFVF
+421 VLEGDKTTSKFVL

-440 SDEQNT
+440 TDEQNT

-483 FTPSSFA
+483 FNPSAFS

-518 VSELRKIN
+518 VTELRKIN

-546 FWTDYPELQVDDILI
+546 FWTNYPELQVDDNKI
-561 HKFVFEQSQNTNW
+561 HMFVFEQNENTNW

-583 KTIDTLSLK
+583 KTIDTISLK
-592 QETSDFTFTNNIN
+592 QETSNFTFSNNIN
-605 DKTMS
+605 DKTMT
-610 FPVNIDA
+610 FPINIDD
-617 DGNYYVTVMLD
+617 DGNYYVTIMLD

-699 NTVGSI
+699 NTVGAI

-723 GMNYKLTLVSEEVYT
+723 GMNYKLTLVSEELYT
-738 EEESKIPSSWID
+738 QEESKIPSSWID

-787 AKLIGKSKKNKKNGR
+787 VKLIGKSKNNKKNGR

>member
-1 MKKVLFAIALLAM
+1 M

-125 AFGGNALTGIVSY
+125 AFGGNVLTGIVSY

-213 KSFVEMAGSSDL
+213 KTFVQMSGSSDL
-225 VRVSLFTTTYSYLYR
+225 VNVNLFTTTYSQLIR
-240 TNMDDI
+240 TNADDI
-246 IIRYSNDGGKTY
+246 ILRYSTNGGMTF
-258 TEKYLWQHNVNKDT
+258 TEKYLWNSMSNTAD
-272 DIVYLEYEGYG
+272 DIVYFEYDGYG
-283 QIYSGDNNIDETKS
+283 VVSASNFLSETTS
-297 WLRIVT
+297 WLRVVT
-303 LETYTVK
+303 LEKYTIK
-310 FVDRYGSDSHTVTK
+310 FVDPYGNDSSTVTK
-324 KRGEV
+324 NRGETIS
-329 LSIPYISQPTTP
+329 LPYISQPTTP

-351 NVSDYHVTEDRVYTK
+351 TVSDNHIAEDRTYTK
-366 TLFINHD
+366 TLYINGD
-373 KVLAD
+373 KVLTD
-378 YYGNVSTVNDGF
+378 YIGNVKTLNDGF
-390 PSALKFYMIQRNN
+390 PSSLKFYLVQRSN
-403 KYGVYVS
+403 KYGVYVG
-410 ISDLQKIIDDK
+410 ISDLQKIISDK
-421 VLAADKSTSKFVF
+421 VLEADKTTSKFVL

-440 SDEQNT
+440 TDEQNT

-490 QVQLTAT
+490 QVQLTVT
-497 MTFNEVIFD
+497 MTFDEVIFD
-506 NNVTVPVEIYGY
+506 GNVTVPVQIYGN
-518 VSELRKIN
+518 VTELRNVN
-526 ILVPCKMYYNG
+526 IEVPCKKYYNG
-537 EIDLKLPVN
+537 DIDLKLPVN

-628 NPLQVNSDEFLA
+628 NPLQVNSEAFLA

-699 NTVGSI
+699 NTVGAI

-723 GMNYKLTLVSEEVYT
+723 GMNYKLTLVSEELYT
-738 EEESKIPSSWID
+738 QEESKIPSSWID

-787 AKLIGKSKKNKKNGR
+787 AKLIGKSKNNKKNGR

>member
-1 MKKVLFAIALLAM
+1 M

-78 YASGMQVGYGNAS
+78 YASGMQVGYGHAS

-96 NSSITAWAYPYSSYN
+96 NSSSTAWAYPYSSYN

-125 AFGGNALTGIVSY
+125 AFGGNVLTGIVSY

-272 DIVYLEYEGYG
+272 DIVYLEYDGYG
-283 QIYSGDNNIDETKS
+283 VVSASNFLSETTS
-297 WLRIVT
+297 WLRVVT
-303 LETYTVK
+303 LEKYTVK
-310 FVDRYGSDSHTVTK
+310 FVDTYGNDSSTVTK
-324 KRGEV
+324 NRGETIS
-329 LSIPYISQPTTP
+329 LPYISQPTTP

-366 TLFINHD
+366 TLFINQD

-390 PSALKFYMIQRNN
+390 PSQLKFYMIQRNN

-446 NYLQARMTYDQVV
+446 NYLQARMTYDQVI

-490 QVQLTAT
+490 QVQLTVT
-497 MTFNEVIFD
+497 MTFDEVIFD
-506 NNVTVPVEIYGY
+506 GNVTVHVQIYGN
-518 VSELRKIN
+518 VTELRNVN
-526 ILVPCKMYYNG
+526 IEVPCKKYYNG
-537 EIDLKLPVN
+537 DIDLKLPVN

-574 ILSDGYYVA
+574 ILSDDYYVA

-592 QETSDFTFTNNIN
+592 QETLDFTFTNNIN

-628 NPLQVNSDEFLA
+628 NPLQVNSEAFLA

-653 LSDLKYCNDT
+653 LTDLRYCTDE
-663 AKTFIRSML
+663 AKAFIRSML
-672 NCDNYQNYD
+672 LCDNYANYN

-699 NTVGSI
+699 NTVGDI
-705 STVVGIKVYLTSP
+705 SSVVGIKVYITTP

-723 GMNYKLTLVSEEVYT
+723 GKTYRLTLVSEEEYT
-738 EEESKIPSSWID
+738 KEESKIPQIWFD
-750 DVWNGVW
+750 EVWNGVS
-757 GTGSSVLG
+757 GTGNSVFNG
-765 GVKSVLWVV
+765 IKTVLCIVLAIVV
-774 LSIAMTVALGKII
+774 VIVF
-787 AKLIGKSKKNKKNGR
+787 AKLTYALVYRIQHGAKRRKRK

>member
-1 MKKVLFAIALLAM
+1 MKNKNIILVLALTVLLVCSMSFVLTANADTTT
-14 CVSALFF
+14 VP
-21 ATNTSNVALATETPS
+21 T
-36 DLRGVKVGDDLSGAT
+36 DLRNIKVGDDLSGAT
-51 VYLDY
+51 IYVDFEN
-56 SKLSLNFC
+56 LSTSFSGIALQ
-64 RVAVKTDKY
+64 TSTY
-73 AIYQE
+73 YIYRE
-78 YASGMQVGYGNAS
+78 GMSGMRFGYKKINGSVTHMTYVDFNFGEINAM
-91 QAPTP
+91 
-96 NSSITAWAYPYSSYN
+96 SSDK
-111 QQTGSTVKGWKATV
+111 VWKKDGERLYKPA
-125 AFGGNALTGIVSY
+125 Y
-138 TLPEDFGV
+138 TLPSDFGT
-146 VTSLPED
+146 VTSVTD
-153 VSSSGMGGSSMST
+153 VSMLYM
-166 VTTSSIVFVSAADFS
+166 SAADSSQFS
-181 KFKGLTFDDGIPVYA
+181 GKTFDDGIPVCA

-283 QIYSGDNNIDETKS
+283 VVSASNFLSETTS
-297 WLRIVT
+297 WLRVVT

-366 TLFINHD
+366 TLFINQD

-390 PSALKFYMIQRNN
+390 PSQLKFYMIQRNN

-446 NYLQARMTYDQVV
+446 NYLQAKMTYDEIVN
-459 DSTVGA
+459 SAVGA
-465 KDDLYWYLLDDF
+465 KDDMYWYLLNDF
-477 TEEVGT
+477 NEEVGT
-483 FTPSSFA
+483 FNPSAFS

-518 VSELRKIN
+518 VTELRKIN

-546 FWTDYPELQVDDILI
+546 FWTNYPELQVDDNKI
-561 HKFVFEQSQNTNW
+561 HMFVFEQNENTNW

-583 KTIDTLSLK
+583 KTIDTISLK
-592 QETSDFTFTNNIN
+592 QETSNFTFSNNIN
-605 DKTMS
+605 DKTMT
-610 FPVNIDA
+610 FPINIDD
-617 DGNYYVTVMLD
+617 DGNYYVTIMLD

-699 NTVGSI
+699 NTVGAI

-723 GMNYKLTLVSEEVYT
+723 GMNYKLTLVSEELYT
-738 EEESKIPSSWID
+738 QEESKIPSSWID

>member
-1 MKKVLFAIALLAM
+1 MKNKKIILALALTVLFVCSMSLALTANADTTT
-14 CVSALFF
+14 VP
-21 ATNTSNVALATETPS
+21 T
-36 DLRGVKVGDDLSGAT
+36 DLRNVKVGDDLSGAT
-51 VYLDY
+51 IYVDFEN
-56 SKLSLNFC
+56 LSTSFRGIALQ
-64 RVAVKTDKY
+64 TSTY
-73 AIYQE
+73 YIYRE
-78 YASGMQVGYGNAS
+78 GMSGMQFGYKKINGSVTNM
-91 QAPTP
+91 TP
-96 NSSITAWAYPYSSYN
+96 VDFNFGAIDAMSSDKVWK
-111 QQTGSTVKGWKATV
+111 KGGERLYKPA
-125 AFGGNALTGIVSY
+125 Y
-138 TLPEDFGV
+138 TLPSDFGT
-146 VTSLPED
+146 VTSVTD
-153 VSSSGMGGSSMST
+153 VSMLYM
-166 VTTSSIVFVSAADFS
+166 SAADSSQFS
-181 KFKGLTFDDGIPVYA
+181 GKTFDDGIPVYA

-213 KSFVEMAGSSDL
+213 KTFVQMSGSSDL
-225 VRVSLFTTTYSYLYR
+225 VRVNLFTTTYSQLIR
-240 TNMDDI
+240 TNADDI
-246 IIRYSNDGGKTY
+246 ILRYSTNGGMTF
-258 TEKYLWQHNVNKDT
+258 TEKYLWNSMSNTGD
-272 DIVYLEYEGYG
+272 DIVYFEYDGYG
-283 QIYSGDNNIDETKS
+283 VVSASNFLSETTS
-297 WLRIVT
+297 WLRVVT
-303 LETYTVK
+303 LEKYTIK
-310 FVDRYGSDSHTVTK
+310 FVDQYGNDSSTVTK
-324 KRGEV
+324 NRGETIS
-329 LSIPYISQPTTP
+329 LPYISQSTTP

-366 TLFINHD
+366 TLFINQD

-390 PSALKFYMIQRNN
+390 PSQLKFYMIQRNN

-446 NYLQARMTYDQVV
+446 NYLQAKMTYDEIVN
-459 DSTVGA
+459 SAVGA
-465 KDDLYWYLLDDF
+465 KDDMYWYLLNDF
-477 TEEVGT
+477 NEEVGT
-483 FTPSSFA
+483 FNPSAFS

-518 VSELRKIN
+518 VTELRKIN

-546 FWTDYPELQVDDILI
+546 FWTNYPELQVDDNKI
-561 HKFVFEQSQNTNW
+561 HMFVFEQNENTNW

-583 KTIDTLSLK
+583 KTIDTISLK
-592 QETSDFTFTNNIN
+592 QETSNFTFSNNIN
-605 DKTMS
+605 DKTMT
-610 FPVNIDA
+610 FPINIDD
-617 DGNYYVTVMLD
+617 DGNYYVTIMLD

-699 NTVGSI
+699 NTVGAI

-723 GMNYKLTLVSEEVYT
+723 GMNYKLTLVSEELYT
-738 EEESKIPSSWID
+738 QEESKIPSSWID

-787 AKLIGKSKKNKKNGR
+787 VKLIGKSKNNKKNGR

>member
-1 MKKVLFAIALLAM
+1 M

-21 ATNTSNVALATETPS
+21 ATNTSDVALAAETPS

-51 VYLDY
+51 VYVDY

-64 RVAVKTDKY
+64 KVAVKTDKY

-111 QQTGSTVKGWKATV
+111 QQTGSTVTGWKATV
-125 AFGGNALTGIVSY
+125 AFGGNVLTGIVSY

-153 VSSSGMGGSSMST
+153 VFSSGMGSSSMST
-166 VTTSSIVFVSAADFS
+166 VTTSSIVFVSAAEFS
-181 KFKGLTFDDGIPVYA
+181 AFKDKTFDDGIPVYA

-213 KSFVEMAGSSDL
+213 KTFVQMSGSSDL
-225 VRVSLFTTTYSYLYR
+225 VRVNLFTTTYSQLIR
-240 TNMDDI
+240 TNADDI
-246 IIRYSNDGGKTY
+246 ILRYSTNGGMTF
-258 TEKYLWQHNVNKDT
+258 TEKYLWNSMSNTAD
-272 DIVYLEYEGYG
+272 DIVYFEYDGYG
-283 QIYSGDNNIDETKS
+283 IVSESNFLSETTS
-297 WLRIVT
+297 WLRVVT

-310 FVDRYGSDSHTVTK
+310 FVDQYGNDSSTVTK
-324 KRGEV
+324 NRGETIT
-329 LSIPYISQPTTP
+329 LPYISQPSTP
-341 LMTYSWVCDK
+341 LMSYSWVCDK
-351 NVSDYHVTEDRVYTK
+351 TVSDNHIAEDRTYTK
-366 TLFINHD
+366 TMYINGD
-373 KVLAD
+373 KVLTD
-378 YYGNVSTVNDGF
+378 YIGNVKTLNDGF
-390 PSALKFYMIQRNN
+390 PSSLKFYLVQRSN

-410 ISDLQKIIDDK
+410 ISDLQKIISDK
-421 VLAADKSTSKFVF
+421 VLEADKTTSKFVL

-440 SDEQNT
+440 TDEQNT

-483 FTPSSFA
+483 FTPSSFE
-490 QVQLTAT
+490 QVQLTVT
-497 MTFNEVIFD
+497 MTFDEVIFD
-506 NNVTVPVEIYGY
+506 GNVTVPVQIYGN
-518 VSELRKIN
+518 VTELRNVN
-526 ILVPCKMYYNG
+526 IEVPCKKYYNG
-537 EIDLKLPVN
+537 DIDLKLPVN

-610 FPVNIDA
+610 FPINIDA

-628 NPLQVNSDEFLA
+628 NPLQVNSEAFLA
-640 NNGWRDKFDSMST
+640 NNGWRDKFDGMST
-653 LSDLKYCNDT
+653 LTDLRYCTDE
-663 AKTFIRSML
+663 AKAFIRSML
-672 NCDNYQNYD
+672 LCDNYANYN

-699 NTVGSI
+699 NTVGNI
-705 STVVGIKVYLTSP
+705 SSVVGIKVYITTP

-723 GMNYKLTLVSEEVYT
+723 GKTYRLTLVSEEEYT
-738 EEESKIPSSWID
+738 EAESKIPQNWFD
-750 DVWNGVW
+750 EVWNGVS
-757 GTGSSVLG
+757 GTGNSVFNG
-765 GVKSVLWVV
+765 IKTVLCIVLAIVV
-774 LSIAMTVALGKII
+774 AIVF
-787 AKLIGKSKKNKKNGR
+787 AKLTSALVYRIQHGAKRRKRK

>member
-1 MKKVLFAIALLAM
+1 M

-21 ATNTSNVALATETPS
+21 ATNTSDVALAAETPS

-125 AFGGNALTGIVSY
+125 AFGGNVLTGIVSY

-351 NVSDYHVTEDRVYTK
+351 TVSDYHVTEDRVYTK
-366 TLFINHD
+366 TLFINQD

-390 PSALKFYMIQRNN
+390 PSALKFYMVQRNN

-483 FTPSSFA
+483 FTPSSYA

-518 VSELRKIN
+518 VTELRKIN

-546 FWTDYPELQVDDILI
+546 FWTNYPELQVDDNKI
-561 HKFVFEQSQNTNW
+561 HMFVFEQNENTNW

-583 KTIDTLSLK
+583 KTIDTISLK
-592 QETSDFTFTNNIN
+592 QETSNFTFSNNIN
-605 DKTMS
+605 DKTMT

-628 NPLQVNSDEFLA
+628 NPLQVNSEAFLA
-640 NNGWRDKFDSMST
+640 NNGWRDKFDGMST
-653 LSDLKYCNDT
+653 LTDLRYCTDE
-663 AKTFIRSML
+663 AKAFIRSML
-672 NCDNYQNYD
+672 LCDNYANYN

-699 NTVGSI
+699 NTVGDI
-705 STVVGIKVYLTSP
+705 SSVVGIKVYITTP

-723 GMNYKLTLVSEEVYT
+723 GKTYRLTLVSEEEYT
-738 EEESKIPSSWID
+738 KEESKIPQNWFD

-787 AKLIGKSKKNKKNGR
+787 AKLIGKSKNNKKNGR

>member
-1 MKKVLFAIALLAM
+1 MKNKKIIL
-14 CVSALFF
+14 
-21 ATNTSNVALATETPS
+21 ALALTVLLVCSMSLALTANADTTTVPT
-36 DLRGVKVGDDLSGAT
+36 DLRNVKVGDDLSGAT
-51 VYLDY
+51 IYVDY
-56 SKLSLNFC
+56 SKLSTSFL
-64 RVAVKTDKY
+64 KTALYTSSY

-78 YASGMQVGYGNAS
+78 TASGRQFCYGRAS
-91 QAPTP
+91 QAGSPSGT
-96 NSSITAWAYPYSSYN
+96 IKAWAFPSTSYN
-111 QQTGSTVKGWKATV
+111 PNTGTNANIWKATSE
-125 AFGGNALTGIVSY
+125 FGGATLTGIVSY
-138 TLPEDFGV
+138 TLPSDFGK
-146 VTSLPED
+146 VTSVND
-153 VSSSGMGGSSMST
+153 ASML
-166 VTTSSIVFVSAADFS
+166 FVSAAEFS
-181 KFKGLTFDDGIPVYA
+181 AFKGKTFDDGIPVYA

-213 KSFVEMAGSSDL
+213 KTFVQMSGSSDL
-225 VRVSLFTTTYSYLYR
+225 VRVNLFTTAYSQLIR
-240 TNMDDI
+240 TNADDI
-246 IIRYSNDGGKTY
+246 ILRYSTNGGMTF
-258 TEKYLWQHNVNKDT
+258 TEKYLWNSMSNTDD
-272 DIVYLEYEGYG
+272 DIVYFEYDGYG
-283 QIYSGDNNIDETKS
+283 VVSASNFLSETTS
-297 WLRIVT
+297 WLRVVT
-303 LETYTVK
+303 LEKYTIK
-310 FVDRYGSDSHTVTK
+310 FVDQYGNDSSTVTK
-324 KRGEV
+324 NRGETIS
-329 LSIPYISQPTTP
+329 LPYISQPTTP

-351 NVSDYHVTEDRVYTK
+351 TVSDNHIAEDRTYTK
-366 TLFINHD
+366 TMYINGD
-373 KVLAD
+373 KVLTD
-378 YYGNVSTVNDGF
+378 YIGNVKTLNDGF
-390 PSALKFYMIQRNN
+390 PSSLKFYLVQRSN
-403 KYGVYVS
+403 KYGVYVG
-410 ISDLQKIIDDK
+410 ISDLQNIISDK
-421 VLAADKSTSKFVF
+421 VLEADKTTSKFVL

-490 QVQLTAT
+490 QVQLTVT
-497 MTFNEVIFD
+497 MTFDEVIFD
-506 NNVTVPVEIYGY
+506 GNVTVPVQIYGN
-518 VSELRKIN
+518 VTELRTVN
-526 ILVPCKMYYNG
+526 IEVPCKKYYNG
-537 EIDLKLPVN
+537 DIDLKLPVN

-628 NPLQVNSDEFLA
+628 NPLQVNSEAFLA

-653 LSDLKYCNDT
+653 LTDLKYCNDT

-699 NTVGSI
+699 NTVGDI
-705 STVVGIKVYLTSP
+705 SSVVGIKVYITTP

-723 GMNYKLTLVSEEVYT
+723 GKTYRLTLVSEEEYT
-738 EEESKIPSSWID
+738 EEESKIPQNWFD
-750 DVWNGVW
+750 EVWNGVS
-757 GTGSSVLG
+757 GTGNSVLG

-787 AKLIGKSKKNKKNGR
+787 VKLIGKSKKNKKNGR

>member
-1 MKKVLFAIALLAM
+1 MTVLLVCSMSFVLTANADTTT
-14 CVSALFF
+14 VP
-21 ATNTSNVALATETPS
+21 T
-36 DLRGVKVGDDLSGAT
+36 DLRNIKVGDDLSGAT
-51 VYLDY
+51 IYVDY
-56 SKLSLNFC
+56 SKLSTSFL
-64 RVAVKTDKY
+64 KTALYTSSY

-78 YASGMQVGYGNAS
+78 NASGRQFCYGRAS
-91 QAPTP
+91 QAGSPSGT
-96 NSSITAWAYPYSSYN
+96 IKAWAFPSTSYN
-111 QQTGSTVKGWKATV
+111 PNTGINANIWKATSE
-125 AFGGNALTGIVSY
+125 FGGATLTGIVSY
-138 TLPEDFGV
+138 TLPSDFGK
-146 VTSLPED
+146 VTSVND
-153 VSSSGMGGSSMST
+153 ASML
-166 VTTSSIVFVSAADFS
+166 FVSAAEFS
-181 KFKGLTFDDGIPVYA
+181 AFKGKTFDDGIPVYA

-213 KSFVEMAGSSDL
+213 KTFVQMSGSSDL
-225 VRVSLFTTTYSYLYR
+225 VRVNLFTTAYSQLIR
-240 TNMDDI
+240 TNADDI
-246 IIRYSNDGGKTY
+246 ILRYSTNGGMTF
-258 TEKYLWQHNVNKDT
+258 TEKYLWNRMSNTGD
-272 DIVYLEYEGYG
+272 DIVYFEYDGYG
-283 QIYSGDNNIDETKS
+283 VVSASNFLSETTS
-297 WLRIVT
+297 WLRVVT
-303 LETYTVK
+303 LEKYTIK
-310 FVDRYGSDSHTVTK
+310 FVDQYGNDSSTVTK
-324 KRGEV
+324 NRGETIS
-329 LSIPYISQPTTP
+329 LPYISQPTTP

-351 NVSDYHVTEDRVYTK
+351 TVSDNHIAEDRTYTK
-366 TLFINHD
+366 TMYINGD
-373 KVLAD
+373 KVLTD
-378 YYGNVSTVNDGF
+378 YIGNVKTLNDGF
-390 PSALKFYMIQRNN
+390 PSSLKFYLVQRSN
-403 KYGVYVS
+403 KYGVYVG
-410 ISDLQKIIDDK
+410 ISDLQNIISDK
-421 VLAADKSTSKFVF
+421 VLEGDKATSKFVL

-490 QVQLTAT
+490 QVQLTVT
-497 MTFNEVIFD
+497 MTFDEVIFD
-506 NNVTVPVEIYGY
+506 GNVTVPVQIYGN
-518 VSELRKIN
+518 VTELRNVN
-526 ILVPCKMYYNG
+526 IEVPCKKYYNG
-537 EIDLKLPVN
+537 DIDLKLPVN

-628 NPLQVNSDEFLA
+628 NLLQVNSEAFLA

-699 NTVGSI
+699 NTVGDI
-705 STVVGIKVYLTSP
+705 SSVVGIKVYITTP

-723 GMNYKLTLVSEEVYT
+723 GKTYRLTLVSEEEYT
-738 EEESKIPSSWID
+738 KEESKIPQNWFD
-750 DVWNGVW
+750 EVWNGVS
-757 GTGSSVLG
+757 GTGNSVLG

>member
-1 MKKVLFAIALLAM
+1 M

-91 QAPTP
+91 QAPTQ

-125 AFGGNALTGIVSY
+125 AFGGNVLTGIVSY

-181 KFKGLTFDDGIPVYA
+181 KFKGLTFDDGILVYA

-351 NVSDYHVTEDRVYTK
+351 TVSDNHIAEDRTYTK
-366 TLFINHD
+366 TMYINGD
-373 KVLAD
+373 KVLTD
-378 YYGNVSTVNDGF
+378 YIGNVKTLNDGF
-390 PSALKFYMIQRNN
+390 PSSLKFYLVQRSN
-403 KYGVYVS
+403 KYGVYVG

-546 FWTDYPELQVDDILI
+546 FWTDYPELQVDDNKI
-561 HKFVFEQSQNTNW
+561 HLFVFEQSENTNW

-583 KTIDTLSLK
+583 KTIDTISLK
-592 QETSDFTFTNNIN
+592 QETSNFTFSNNIN
-605 DKTMS
+605 DKIMS
-610 FPVNIDA
+610 FPVKIDA

-628 NPLQVNSDEFLA
+628 NPLQVNSEAFLA
-640 NNGWRDKFDSMST
+640 NNGWRDKFDGMST
-653 LSDLKYCNDT
+653 LTDLRYCTDE
-663 AKTFIRSML
+663 AKAFIRSML
-672 NCDNYQNYD
+672 LCDNYANYN

-699 NTVGSI
+699 NTVGDI
-705 STVVGIKVYLTSP
+705 SSVVGIKVYITTP

-723 GMNYKLTLVSEEVYT
+723 GKTYRLTLVSEEEYT
-738 EEESKIPSSWID
+738 EEESKIPQNWFD
-750 DVWNGVW
+750 EVWNGVS
-757 GTGSSVLG
+757 GTGNSVFNG
-765 GVKSVLWVV
+765 IKTVLCIVLAIVV
-774 LSIAMTVALGKII
+774 VIVF
-787 AKLIGKSKKNKKNGR
+787 AKLTSALVYRIQHGAKRRKRK

>member
-1 MKKVLFAIALLAM
+1 MKNKKIILALALTVLFVCSMSLALTANADTTT
-14 CVSALFF
+14 VP
-21 ATNTSNVALATETPS
+21 T
-36 DLRGVKVGDDLSGAT
+36 DLRNVKVGDDLSGAT
-51 VYLDY
+51 IYVDY
-56 SKLSLNFC
+56 SKLSTSFL
-64 RVAVKTDKY
+64 KTALYTSSY

-78 YASGMQVGYGNAS
+78 TASGRQFCYGRAS
-91 QAPTP
+91 QAGSPSGT
-96 NSSITAWAYPYSSYN
+96 IKAWAFPSTAYN
-111 QQTGSTVKGWKATV
+111 PNTGTNGNIWKATSE
-125 AFGGNALTGIVSY
+125 FGGATLTGIVSY
-138 TLPEDFGV
+138 TLPSDFGK
-146 VTSLPED
+146 VTSVND
-153 VSSSGMGGSSMST
+153 ASML
-166 VTTSSIVFVSAADFS
+166 FVSAAEFS
-181 KFKGLTFDDGIPVYA
+181 AFKGKTFDDGIPVYA

-213 KSFVEMAGSSDL
+213 KTFVQMSGSSDL
-225 VRVSLFTTTYSYLYR
+225 VRVNLFTTTYSQLIR
-240 TNMDDI
+240 TNADDI
-246 IIRYSNDGGKTY
+246 ILRYSTNGGMTF
-258 TEKYLWQHNVNKDT
+258 TEKYLWNSMSNTGD
-272 DIVYLEYEGYG
+272 DIVYFEYDGYG
-283 QIYSGDNNIDETKS
+283 VVSASNFLSETTS
-297 WLRIVT
+297 WLRVVT
-303 LETYTVK
+303 LEKYTVK
-310 FVDRYGSDSHTVTK
+310 FVDQYGNDSSTVTK
-324 KRGEV
+324 NRGEIIS
-329 LSIPYISQPTTP
+329 LPYISQSTTP

-518 VSELRKIN
+518 VSDKIH
-526 ILVPCKMYYNG
+526 M
-537 EIDLKLPVN
+537 
-546 FWTDYPELQVDDILI
+546 
-561 HKFVFEQSQNTNW
+561 FVFEQNENTNW

-583 KTIDTLSLK
+583 KTIDTISLK
-592 QETSDFTFTNNIN
+592 QETSNFTFSNNIN
-605 DKTMS
+605 DKTMT
-610 FPVNIDA
+610 FPINIDD
-617 DGNYYVTVMLD
+617 DGIYYVTIMLD

-672 NCDNYQNYD
+672 ACENYAKYD

-787 AKLIGKSKKNKKNGR
+787 AKLIGKSKNNKKNGR